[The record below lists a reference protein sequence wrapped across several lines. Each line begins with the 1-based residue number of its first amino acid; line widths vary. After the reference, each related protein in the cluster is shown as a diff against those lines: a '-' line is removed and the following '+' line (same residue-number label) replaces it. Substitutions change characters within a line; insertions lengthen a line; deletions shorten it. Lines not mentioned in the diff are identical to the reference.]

1 MQDRAA
7 FTEKQFMYRGSNSC
21 WQVKDSQS
29 FGIIPMIATPRPD
42 LSEST
47 LVSQRPPCLNTP
59 SGEERFKLGDD
70 MTQRFHLI
78 WPLLGLSLL
87 LAVLSAVAALGL
99 VREQR
104 NAAADLRVDA
114 ARMRTAAELE
124 ECFTELIAL
133 IKDRVRTLNSV
144 HRRAQTLL
152 DESLQRNAD
161 QVTSEQLA
169 KINHAF
175 QSHLQEWN
183 ALPSGGVQIDEAVV
197 PRFVERLEREMVRP
211 SHVLEAACSQ
221 KLQYSADQHSQL
233 LRRTTWGLVW
243 VVGLGGIAG
252 LVFGFGVSQ
261 GVSRSIR
268 RLQVQVRDAA
278 GKLDP
283 SASEIVLTGDGN
295 VVALHDEMDSLSERI
310 ERFVAMLQQRDR
322 EVLRAEHLAALGQL
336 AAGVAHEVR
345 NPLTSIKLL
354 VQAELEQG
362 TRGGMA
368 AEDLRIIESEVQRM
382 ERSLQ
387 TFLDYARLTE
397 PEQKCIDLETIVRNV
412 MGLIRGRAAR
422 QRVEMVMH
430 APDHGVAVSADVNQM
445 QQVVLNLAM
454 NALDVMP
461 HEGRL
466 TFTTR
471 LVDGNA
477 ELCVEDTGP
486 GIAPDM
492 LPRLFQ
498 PFATNKET
506 GLGLGLVISRRI
518 VEAHGGRVSVE
529 RSPTGGALFRVALP
543 AYVDQLA
550 GASA

>member
-1 MQDRAA
+1 MH
-7 FTEKQFMYRGSNSC
+7 
-21 WQVKDSQS
+21 
-29 FGIIPMIATPRPD
+29 ATHQAD
-42 LSEST
+42 LSEAT
-47 LVSQRPPCLNTP
+47 LASQRPACLNTP
-59 SGEERFKLGDD
+59 LDEECFGLGSD

-104 NAAADLRVDA
+104 DAAADLRVDA

-133 IKDRVRTLNSV
+133 IKDRVRTLNAV
-144 HRRAQTLL
+144 HLRAQTLL
-152 DESLQRNAD
+152 NESLQRNAD
-161 QVTSEQLA
+161 QVNTGQLA
-169 KINHAF
+169 KINVAF
-175 QSHLQEWN
+175 QTHLKEWN
-183 ALPSGGVQIDEAVV
+183 ALPNSGVQVDEAVV

-211 SHVLEAACSQ
+211 SHDLEAACSQ
-221 KLQYSADQHSQL
+221 KLQYSADLHSQL

-368 AEDLRIIESEVQRM
+368 PEDLRIIESEVQRM

-387 TFLDYARLTE
+387 SFIDYARLTE
-397 PEQKCIDLETIVRNV
+397 PEQKRIDLESIVRNV

-422 QRVEMVMH
+422 QHVEMVLR
-430 APDHGVAVSADVNQM
+430 APDQGVAVSADVNQM
-445 QQVVLNLAM
+445 QQVVLNLAL

-461 HEGRL
+461 HQGQL
-466 TFTTR
+466 TFTTER
-471 LVDGNA
+471 VGENA
-477 ELCVEDTGP
+477 ELSVEDTGP
-486 GIAPDM
+486 GIDPDM

-506 GLGLGLVISRRI
+506 GLGLGLVITRRI
-518 VEAHGGRVSVE
+518 VEAHGGRVTVE
-529 RSPTGGALFRVALP
+529 QASTSGARFRVSLP
-543 AYVDQLA
+543 AHVDQLA
-550 GASA
+550 GVSV